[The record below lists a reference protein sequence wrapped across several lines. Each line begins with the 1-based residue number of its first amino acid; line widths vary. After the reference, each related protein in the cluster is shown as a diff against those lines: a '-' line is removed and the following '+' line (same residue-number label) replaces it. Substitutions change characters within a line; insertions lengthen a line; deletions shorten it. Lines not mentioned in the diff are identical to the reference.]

1 MHLKSLSVVNFKNI
15 REANVEFSPRLNALI
30 GNNGAGKTNMLDALY
45 ALSFSKSFFSTSD
58 LMNVTHNEN
67 WFMLQGK
74 YQHEEQEETI
84 VYGFQNGQK
93 KQLKRNGKLYK
104 RLADHIGLF
113 PLVMVS
119 PSDASLVLGGS
130 EERRKFLDGV
140 ISQYNPAYLES
151 LIRYNR
157 ILIQR
162 NNLLKQMAPGR
173 QSDGEMLEVYNTELI
188 RYGEEIYRLRNEFV
202 KNLIPVFQQ
211 YYSKIAGCQE
221 VVGLDYLSGLSAT
234 PFEILLRNSVAADRA
249 LQYTTEGIHKDDLIL
264 TIGGYPLKKTGSQG
278 QQKTYLVSLKLAQF
292 EFIRN
297 LSGIK
302 PILLLDD
309 IFDKL
314 DGWQALQARLVLF
327 HRLAREVAT
336 RWGLEYPA
344 ALEAWIAACIEGLRQ
359 EITV

>member
-173 QSDGEMLEVYNTELI
+173 QSDG
-188 RYGEEIYRLRNEFV
+188 
-202 KNLIPVFQQ
+202 
-211 YYSKIAGCQE
+211 
-221 VVGLDYLSGLSAT
+221 
-234 PFEILLRNSVAADRA
+234 
-249 LQYTTEGIHKDDLIL
+249 
-264 TIGGYPLKKTGSQG
+264 
-278 QQKTYLVSLKLAQF
+278 
-292 EFIRN
+292 
-297 LSGIK
+297 
-302 PILLLDD
+302 
-309 IFDKL
+309 
-314 DGWQALQARLVLF
+314 
-327 HRLAREVAT
+327 
-336 RWGLEYPA
+336 
-344 ALEAWIAACIEGLRQ
+344 
-359 EITV
+359 